1 MRKPPFALFERLN
14 DDFRSICRSNG
25 LNYQLI
31 PYFISSHP
39 GCTERDM
46 QALAGKVLGRLHFTL
61 EQVQDLTPTPM
72 TLSSVMFYTG
82 ENPYTGEKG
91 LRGTLAGGE
100 TPSEGYFFRTAE
112 SGARPPQGRRTTAP
126 ERRRPRLRH
135 RETRRPTQCAPA
147 RKEPQE
153 IKYRSAAPPRK
164 SIRAIA
170 GRRRQKAHAHRRI
183 PTATIVPPQLVR
195 RSAPSQPDQIG
206 RCRSTVSRRCSLSRC
221 V

>member
-1 MRKPPFALFERLN
+1 MRPSRRIERIARH
-14 DDFRSICRSNG
+14 DAESEPRIEAR
-25 LNYQLI
+25 
-31 PYFISSHP
+31 
-39 GCTERDM
+39 
-46 QALAGKVLGRLHFTL
+46 
-61 EQVQDLTPTPM
+61 
-72 TLSSVMFYTG
+72 
-82 ENPYTGEKG
+82 G
-91 LRGTLAGGE
+91 LRILLIDIDTPHAAAGDGMFHETPPQPPAPQVGRDEKHLEHPVRNSREGGE
-100 TPSEGYFFRTAE
+100 TAAGTADD
-112 SGARPPQGRRTTAP
+112 SP

-170 GRRRQKAHAHRRI
+170 GRRQKAHAHRRI

-195 RSAPSQPDQIG
+195 RSAPLQPDQIG